1 MAGGYRSCGSHR
13 VRAAH
18 ALIQTSKT
26 RPYDQ
31 HHPAQGRDLSQ
42 GEHQAEIDPFVLN

>member
-1 MAGGYRSCGSHR
+1 M
-13 VRAAH
+13 RAAH